1 MSAQLIIPPLPALTE
16 ERSALLARLTDGL
29 DAGALNWISGYAA
42 GLAARSGH
50 GLVVVPGAAGRDRD
64 GDVAPTHGDVAPTT
78 EVSTR
83 VTVVFGSQT
92 GNARREAER
101 LFESLRVQGANARL
115 LRADAYPV
123 RELKDERVLFVVIS
137 TQGEGEPPDDARA
150 FVDFI
155 SGRRAPK
162 LDALQFAVL
171 GLGDSS
177 YPQFNAIGRLLD
189 ARFEALGAKR
199 LLARAEADV
208 DVATVS
214 VPWHQQALAEVQALQ
229 PQKAG
234 AVTTSVG
241 TAAVSAHAAPQTAE
255 LLANQRITAR
265 DSDQDVRH
273 VELALGDVGFDYEPG
288 DALGIRAR
296 NAAPLVERVIHALG
310 FSGNESVRIGDEIRS
325 AQDWLSGHRELT
337 RLHRGFL
344 KQHAERARI
353 STLDALLANED
364 TNVLASW
371 VASRQLDDVLREFPG
386 EWAANDFVAALRP
399 LAPRLYSIA
408 SSRKVVGDEA
418 HLTVAV
424 LENGAQRGVASG
436 FLADAEVGSALPV
449 YIDRNERFRL
459 PTDASRDVIMIGP
472 GTGVAPF
479 RGFVQERMAVAATGR
494 NWLFFGARHQ
504 RSQFLY
510 QLEWQAALKAGQLS
524 RLDLAFSRDQAERV
538 HVSQR
543 LSEQGNDVYAWLQGG
558 AHLYVCGAIA
568 VGKSVHAALREIVV
582 AHGGL
587 DAEAAND
594 YLNEL
599 QQQGRY
605 ARDVY

>member
-42 GLAARSGH
+42 GLAARSAH
-50 GLVVVPGAAGRDRD
+50 GLAVVPAVEYINSAAT
-64 GDVAPTHGDVAPTT
+64 AL
-78 EVSTR
+78 R
-83 VTVVFGSQT
+83 VTVLYGSQT

-101 LFESLRVQGANARL
+101 LLDSLRAQGADARL
-115 LRADAYPV
+115 LRTDAYPT

-150 FVDFI
+150 FVEFVT
-155 SGRRAPK
+155 GRRAPK

-189 ARFEALGAKR
+189 ARLEALGGKR

-208 DVATVS
+208 DIATIAA
-214 VPWHQQALAEVQALQ
+214 PWQQQVLAEVQALQ
-229 PQKAG
+229 PQAKPVAAG
-234 AVTTSVG
+234 TTI
-241 TAAVSAHAAPQTAE
+241 AASFVSAHAATQSAE

-265 DSDQDVRH
+265 GSDQDVRH
-273 VELALGDVGFDYEPG
+273 VELSLTDGLSYEPG
-288 DALGIRAR
+288 DALGIRPR
-296 NAAPLVERVIHALG
+296 NSAGLVERVIHALG
-310 FSGNESVRIGDEIRS
+310 FSGSESVRIGDEIRS
-325 AQDWLSGHRELT
+325 AQDWLFGHRELT

-344 KQHAERARI
+344 LQHATRARI
-353 STLDALLANED
+353 STLDALLASED
-364 TNVLASW
+364 PAVLSNW
-371 VASRQLDDVLREFPG
+371 VGTRQIDDVLREFPAD
-386 EWAANDFVAALRP
+386 WSANEFVAALRP

-424 LENGAQRGVASG
+424 LEQGAQRGVASG
-436 FLADAEVGSALPV
+436 FLADAEVGTTLPV
-449 YIDRNERFRL
+449 YIERNERFRL
-459 PTDASRDVIMIGP
+459 PTDATRDVIMIGP

-479 RGFVQERMAVAATGR
+479 RGFVQERTAIVATGR

-524 RLDLAFSRDQAERV
+524 RLDLAFSRDQAERI
-538 HVSQR
+538 HVQQR
-543 LSEQGNDVYAWLQGG
+543 LREQGSDVYAWLQGG

-568 VGKSVHAALREIVV
+568 MGKSVHAALLDIVST
-582 AHGGL
+582 HGGF
-587 DAEAAND
+587 DVEAASE
-594 YLNEL
+594 YLSEL
-599 QQQGRY
+599 QRQGRY